1 MFFIQIKF
9 NQLKRLPAMCQ
20 ITSVDLI
27 LLRCQLKR
35 QILRIDVH
43 KKKYTPSKKSQWS
56 GGVIDLWYLEW
67 QKQEKYTEL
76 FPISY

>member
-43 KKKYTPSKKSQWS
+43 KKKYTPSKKSLRS
-56 GGVIDLWYLEW
+56 GGVIDL
-67 QKQEKYTEL
+67 
-76 FPISY
+76 